1 MEAKV
6 TLQEID
12 RSLRVPSFA
21 GVSGAIVIE
30 AKKGPSQA
38 SLVTNESQLLDRYT
52 PNGKVEIGYDLGHYS
67 ALAFLERATSLW
79 VKRVTK
85 DALSGGVVI
94 VKEGSSEANASL
106 SAGVS
111 DPSAYLFDQVGDE
124 EEALL
129 IYQAN
134 EGAWGNEIK
143 IKIIPYS
150 ANPDLVK
157 QPNTFAIQVFKGSN
171 TAVAVETH
179 FCSRNPSALNGYNRS
194 IFVEKVLLSS
204 SYIRAISNPIVDS
217 SVLPKAQSTALALSG
232 GDDGVTAG
240 TSDRIAALQ
249 AFANPESISIT
260 LMMDG
265 GYAVPAYQK
274 AMDLIA
280 QTRKDCVA
288 ILSVPFSAEDSA
300 DYINAIGTYRDT
312 DLNMNSSWSALYTG
326 YCLIQDRYN
335 DREIYVSPDGYAAQ
349 AISFSAANFELWFP
363 AAGFKR
369 GVLTTV
375 IDVRRRFEEGERD
388 YLYDKGINPIRFFS
402 GRGIVI
408 WGQKTLSSI
417 PSALDRL
424 NVRLLLVVIGPALK
438 TFLENFLFDLNEP
451 DVRNDIL
458 GGITN
463 YMDRIQA
470 RKGVTSYTPVCD
482 DSNNLP
488 ADIDA
493 NRLVVDL
500 YISPTRSIE
509 DIPLRMIITSSEA

>member
-1 MEAKV
+1 
-6 TLQEID
+6 
-12 RSLRVPSFA
+12 
-21 GVSGAIVIE
+21 
-30 AKKGPSQA
+30 
-38 SLVTNESQLLDRYT
+38 
-52 PNGKVEIGYDLGHYS
+52 
-67 ALAFLERATSLW
+67 
-79 VKRVTK
+79 
-85 DALSGGVVI
+85 
-94 VKEGSSEANASL
+94 
-106 SAGVS
+106 
-111 DPSAYLFDQVGDE
+111 
-124 EEALL
+124 
-129 IYQAN
+129 
-134 EGAWGNEIK
+134 
-143 IKIIPYS
+143 
-150 ANPDLVK
+150 
-157 QPNTFAIQVFKGSN
+157 
-171 TAVAVETH
+171 
-179 FCSRNPSALNGYNRS
+179 
-194 IFVEKVLLSS
+194 
-204 SYIRAISNPIVDS
+204 
-217 SVLPKAQSTALALSG
+217 
-232 GDDGVTAG
+232 
-240 TSDRIAALQ
+240 
-249 AFANPESISIT
+249 
-260 LMMDG
+260 MMDG

-300 DYINAIGTYRDT
+300 DYINEIGSYRDT

-408 WGQKTLSSI
+408 WGQKTLSAI

-509 DIPLRMIITSSEA
+509 DIPLRMIITSSES